1 MKIFRRKEGGLIV
14 FLPFRSGRPRV
25 GGDQGHAVGLAA
37 GLIISTHAPAWGRPV
52 NPLDVNCAEYFYSRP
67 HVGGDAFRLPLT
79 LSTLY
84 FYSRPHV
91 GGDDVYQMKIDEMK
105 EFLLTPPCGGQSS
118 CNGMD

>member
-1 MKIFRRKEGGLIV
+1 MIV

-67 HVGGDAFRLPLT
+67 HVGGD
-79 LSTLY
+79 
-84 FYSRPHV
+84 
-91 GGDDVYQMKIDEMK
+91 DVYQMKIDEMK

>member
-1 MKIFRRKEGGLIV
+1 M
-14 FLPFRSGRPRV
+14 
-25 GGDQGHAVGLAA
+25 
-37 GLIISTHAPAWGRPV
+37 
-52 NPLDVNCAEYFYSRP
+52 
-67 HVGGDAFRLPLT
+67 GGDAFRLPLT